1 MKRAFSSGARL
12 AIVLETELEQP
23 LETVK
28 IRYLNDSGGSVSVEL
43 ANCGD
48 KLAEILSLSE

>member
-1 MKRAFSSGARL
+1 
-12 AIVLETELEQP
+12 VLETELEQP